1 MRGQPVKVRVGAC
14 GGATAVVGG
23 VAVVVVVDAVVVMVG
38 GGSGTRR
45 CRLSG
50 WSVPELV
57 TSLARSVP
65 PRDRFGSQSARSSLP
80 FRTSPSIHAAH
91 VLPGVTLAPAV
102 RSLPRV
108 GSLGARPSLPEGEWS
123 RSGSEEA
130 GDEVGEDEWPVT
142 LDRVACIGDELV
154 AELRSPASKLVDVL
168 VDHDR

>member
-1 MRGQPVKVRVGAC
+1 MKVRVGVC
-14 GGATAVVGG
+14 GCATAVAGG

-50 WSVPELV
+50 WSVSELV

-80 FRTSPSIHAAH
+80 FRTSPSMHAAH

-108 GSLGARPSLPEGEWS
+108 GSLGARPWPPEGEWS

-130 GDEVGEDEWPVT
+130 GDEVGEDEWLVA
-142 LDRVACIGDELV
+142 LDGMAGVGDELV
-154 AELRSPASKLVDVL
+154 AELRSSALKLVDVL
-168 VDHDR
+168 VGHDR